1 MLAIARALM
10 AGPKLLMLDEPSL
23 GLSPKAASEIYAV
36 LQHLHFEGMTIL
48 LVSQD
53 VLQALKIADRAY
65 AMENGRIVLEGSGA
79 DLLRDPAVKEA
90 YLGL

>member
-1 MLAIARALM
+1 
-10 AGPKLLMLDEPSL
+10 
-23 GLSPKAASEIYAV
+23 
-36 LQHLHFEGMTIL
+36 MTIL